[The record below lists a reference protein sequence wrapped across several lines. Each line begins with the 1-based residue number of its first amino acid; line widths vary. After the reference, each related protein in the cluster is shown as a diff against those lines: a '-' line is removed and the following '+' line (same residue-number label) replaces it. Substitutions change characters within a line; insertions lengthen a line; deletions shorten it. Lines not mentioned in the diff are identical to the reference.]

1 MFFKE
6 VINVT
11 RERRK
16 KRAAKKAAELPIVS
30 DSERKEAVY
39 MEERRVGHL
48 YVSKRFPYHSRT
60 PDSMYNGEPARLVYE
75 VFDTLGS
82 TIADCVYHTTV
93 WPVRSQRKGRIQVK
107 LVVAHKGDHVR
118 EVHIQEV
125 VNNRKDKYVN
135 NILSLEGDD
144 ALALCR
150 LFQSLQGIPMS
161 DDVDFMR
168 LDIDS
173 ARELVAAS
181 AKLPG
186 ISLDPEAVRVL
197 VESDALATD
206 VVAVAGR
213 KKVVEHFER
222 LLSDRE
228 YFETEKARLG
238 KNGDEA
244 VWQHLFESNPWI
256 LGVGLGQH
264 LLTSWNDSKLEQ
276 VVSGSSIAS
285 KGKRVDALMRTSGA
299 VRSMVFVEIKKP
311 ETSLL
316 SGKAA
321 GYRPGVW
328 QMSNELS
335 GGVSQV
341 QATVAAAMKEV
352 GERLESKQNGYDMPG
367 DWTYLFQPRAFLVI
381 GSLEQ
386 LRGESGGHHL
396 DKIRSFELYRRNLT
410 SPEVVTFDELLER
423 AKWIVGAS
431 EKDTVVTE

>member
-1 MFFKE
+1 MITQDNNDVKE
-6 VINVT
+6 IIVQKVEGYESKGKPRRHVKNVLT
-11 RERRK
+11 FR
-16 KRAAKKAAELPIVS
+16 
-30 DSERKEAVY
+30 
-39 MEERRVGHL
+39 
-48 YVSKRFPYHSRT
+48 
-60 PDSMYNGEPARLVYE
+60 
-75 VFDTLGS
+75 
-82 TIADCVYHTTV
+82 
-93 WPVRSQRKGRIQVK
+93 
-107 LVVAHKGDHVR
+107 
-118 EVHIQEV
+118 
-125 VNNRKDKYVN
+125 
-135 NILSLEGDD
+135 GDD
-144 ALALCR
+144 ARYVCA
-150 LFQSLQGIPMS
+150 LFQALDHLDMKNGSR
-161 DDVDFMR
+161 VR
-168 LDIDS
+168 LDFESI
-173 ARELVAAS
+173 REL
-181 AKLPG
+181 
-186 ISLDPEAVRVL
+186 ILDPEELKELRLGPKDTQLLAEHL
-197 VESDALATD
+197 VNNDSSVAD
-206 VVAVAGR
+206 VIAVAAR
-213 KKVVEHFER
+213 RKVVRCFEKMLDTTSGFFEEEEKR
-222 LLSDRE
+222 LNK
-228 YFETEKARLG
+228 TG
-238 KNGDEA
+238 EA
-244 VWQHLFESNPWI
+244 VWQCFFEQNPW
-256 LGVGLGQH
+256 LLGLGLSNQ
-264 LLTSWNDSKLEQ
+264 LFTSWDQDKLEQ
-276 VVSGSSIAS
+276 VVAGYSINS
-285 KGKRVDALMRTSGA
+285 DGKRADALMRTSGY